1 MSWFWVTELQHKLTG
16 TYVTVLVVDSIY
28 VKEDKDLSDRYDP
41 NTGNSKSRNIWKPDW
56 FVSEI

>member
-1 MSWFWVTELQHKLTG
+1 MIMSWFWVTELQHKLTG

-41 NTGNSKSRNIWKPDW
+41 NTGNSKSRNI
-56 FVSEI
+56 